1 MSLQIAAPLLGVRAV
16 IAEARRRQH
25 RRRLIV
31 IAGVACAIVLASI
44 AFIALGHRGAGQ
56 PKFVKVYFAFGAN
69 SAQILRTITAVK
81 AEHGVTAVSL
91 LTKEAALADMK
102 GRFPNLVAGLGY
114 NPLPDS
120 IQVQVSRADAARV
133 ISDLKKAQPFAI
145 VEIRESPGPG

>member
-1 MSLQIAAPLLGVRAV
+1 MSLQIAAPFFGVRAV

-44 AFIALGHRGAGQ
+44 AFTVLGHRGSGQ
-56 PKFVKVYFAFGAN
+56 PKFVTVYFASGAN

-102 GRFPNLVAGLGY
+102 RRFPKLVAGLFY

-133 ISDLKKAQPFAI
+133 ISDLKKAQPFAVVKI
-145 VEIRESPGPG
+145 SEGPAKG

>member
-31 IAGVACAIVLASI
+31 IAGVACAVVLASI
-44 AFIALGHRGAGQ
+44 AFIALGHRGAAQ
-56 PKFVKVYFAFGAN
+56 PKSVKVYFASGAN

-81 AEHGVTAVSL
+81 AEHGVSAVRVVS
-91 LTKEAALADMK
+91 KKAALADLK
-102 GRFPNLVAGLGY
+102 RRYPNLIAGLSS

-145 VEIRESPGPG
+145 AEIRESNAKN